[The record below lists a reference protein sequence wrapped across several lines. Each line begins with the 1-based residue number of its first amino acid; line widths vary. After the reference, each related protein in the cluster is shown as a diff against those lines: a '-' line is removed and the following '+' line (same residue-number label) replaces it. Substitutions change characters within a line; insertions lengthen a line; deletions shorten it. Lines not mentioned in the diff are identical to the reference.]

1 MRKFVL
7 HSAKIKCSSK
17 TVGNRT
23 FTTFAAALYAV
34 SVLPGAQAYC
44 YYDQFGRRHCT
55 LSTGARIGIAIAAG
69 EFSWSYRSYVR
80 NLTSPPAAIGLMLII
95 YAFIRLFR
103 QRSARRNANLAYVN
117 TSGVAGT
124 VPPGPPPPGYAP
136 QGGYYPQ
143 GYGGPSPYNGGYA
156 PQYPPQT
163 YNAQSPY
170 PSVSQSRYAG
180 LSLLAADP
188 PSSPSRLLPVVI
200 MRRHKAHR
208 RILMLT
214 RNMRLLPDH
223 RRSRRSI
230 N

>member
-1 MRKFVL
+1 MR
-7 HSAKIKCSSK
+7 
-17 TVGNRT
+17 NRT

-55 LSTGARIGIAIAAG
+55 LSTG
-69 EFSWSYRSYVR
+69 
-80 NLTSPPAAIGLMLII
+80 
-95 YAFIRLFR
+95 
-103 QRSARRNANLAYVN
+103 RSARRNANLAYVN

-170 PSVSQSRYAG
+170 PSPQPPPPGGDYA
-180 LSLLAADP
+180 P
-188 PSSPSRLLPVVI
+188 PQGPPPNANAQYAPPTGPPPFSEK
-200 MRRHKAHR
+200 H
-208 RILMLT
+208 
-214 RNMRLLPDH
+214 
-223 RRSRRSI
+223 
-230 N
+230 